1 MKTRTLTISAGLLF
15 ATATFVAPAFA
26 AGVQDDCRLTP
37 PPDAK
42 PDTTMSDNAP
52 DSSAATTDTLTDR
65 LATCGS
71 VLNPPA
77 VGDPDIVEPTPP
89 TGDDMNIHPDAP
101 AVRP

>member
-1 MKTRTLTISAGLLF
+1 MKTPLPTIGAGLVLVAVTL
-15 ATATFVAPAFA
+15 ATPAFG

-37 PPDAK
+37 PPDTT
-42 PDTTMSDNAP
+42 PDTTMSDNVP
-52 DSSAATTDTLTDR
+52 DSALTADTLTDR

-71 VLNPPA
+71 VLDPPA

-89 TGDDMNIHPDAP
+89 VGDDINIHPDAP

>member
-1 MKTRTLTISAGLLF
+1 MKTRTLNIGAGLVF
-15 ATATFVAPAFA
+15 ALTSLAIPAFA

-37 PPDAK
+37 PPTTT
-42 PDTTMSDNAP
+42 PDSTMSDNVP
-52 DSSAATTDTLTDR
+52 DSTITTDTLTDR

-71 VLNPPA
+71 VLDPPP

-89 TGDDMNIHPDAP
+89 IGDDMNIKPNAP